1 MVQPAP
7 RPTDP
12 AVKPA
17 PQPRRNFLAKTGAV
31 VIGGIVGIFPFLT
44 GLVVFSD
51 PLRRKSAAGKWFLAG
66 TLEALQAGVP
76 LRVTLFDNRRDAWS
90 EYRDEPIGAVFLV
103 AGQGKT
109 AVTAFNTT
117 CPHAGCSVGFQ
128 PARDCF
134 VCPCHTSAFD
144 LSGKPISPVPPRGMD
159 TLECEIRNSGEIWV
173 KYQDFL
179 TGKSEKIA
187 KA

>member
-1 MVQPAP
+1 MVQPSRAQGHQ
-7 RPTDP
+7 P
-12 AVKPA
+12 AKPVVPA
-17 PQPRRNFLAKTGAV
+17 RRNFLAKAGAV
-31 VIGGIVGIFPFLT
+31 VIGGIVGIFPLLT
-44 GLVVFSD
+44 GLVVFLD
-51 PLRRKSAAGKWFLAG
+51 PLRRKSADGKWFLAG
-66 TLEALQAGVP
+66 SLEALQAGVP
-76 LRVTLFDNRRDAWS
+76 LRVTLFDNPRDAWS
-90 EYRDEPIGAVFLV
+90 EYRNEPIGALFLV
-103 AGQGKT
+103 ASTGKT

-159 TLECEIRNSGEIWV
+159 TLECEIRSSGEIWV
-173 KYQDFL
+173 KYQDFV
-179 TGKSEKIA
+179 TGKPEKIA